1 MEYIITLVETAR
13 HVVMVEADSAHLA
26 EARAKFEWLDG
37 ELLDDRPKLLSL
49 ECVQV
54 DEVPTDDV
62 A

>member
-1 MEYIITLVETAR
+1 MEYIITLVETTR

-26 EARAKFEWLDG
+26 EARAKLEWLDG
-37 ELLDDRPKLLSL
+37 ELLDDRPELLDL

>member
-1 MEYIITLVETAR
+1 MEYIITLVETSR
-13 HVVMVEADSAHLA
+13 HVVMVKADSAHLA
-26 EARAKFEWLDG
+26 EARATLEWLDG
-37 ELLDDRPKLLSL
+37 ELVDDRPKLLSI

>member
-1 MEYIITLVETAR
+1 
-13 HVVMVEADSAHLA
+13 MVKADSAHLA
-26 EARAKFEWLDG
+26 EARATLEWLDG
-37 ELLDDRPKLLSL
+37 ELVDDRPKLLSI

>member
-1 MEYIITLVETAR
+1 MVETTR

-49 ECVQV
+49 ECVQI